1 MRQTPLFD
9 IHTRTALNV
18 INLKG
23 VARPVEYVGHAAEH
37 RAIREGISI
46 CDASHLGD
54 IEIEGPDATALVQK
68 LITNDVEALPVGHA
82 LYTVICN
89 DDGHIIDDLVCYRR
103 GEDRYLWI
111 VNVPKTDQDL
121 QWVIQHAHGLDVA
134 VRNLTLDLALIA
146 LQGPY
151 SGEVLQRV
159 TEADLSAMAYFGC
172 TETVISTDRIE
183 VPCMVART
191 GYTGE
196 RGYEICVD
204 RELAPMVWNQL
215 LLVGAPLGIVA
226 HGVAARESTRT
237 ECGYLLNGNDM
248 DDTTYPAEVNLGW
261 LVRMNTDFI
270 GKAAL
275 QALKPEDIKRKFV
288 GLAMDGPRTMRFGNP
303 ILKDGAPIG
312 QVTSGPLP
320 AQVTGGDVSLGLGF
334 VATAHAVAG
343 TEVEIDIAGAVTPG
357 RVVSLPMCT
366 LRVKDKG
373 NTDTRSPYGLSFSP
387 GHVWTRAIGDGT
399 FAVGLTD
406 YGQRHLGEV
415 LSIDLPAV
423 GQRLAGGAPF
433 ARLDAYHKTFNL
445 EAPLSGEVVAV
456 NDAAA
461 SRPSDINKYPYIAD
475 GLAIVKADDAAD
487 INALMGYA
495 DYVAQVR
502 DLLRYETWSTRKR
515 TT

>member
-9 IHTRTALNV
+9 IHARTALNV

-37 RAIREGISI
+37 RAIRECVSI

-68 LITNDVEALPVGHA
+68 LITNDAESLAVGDA

-89 DDGHIIDDLVCYRR
+89 EDGHIIDDLVCYRR

-121 QWVIQHAHGLDVA
+121 RWVMRHAHGLDVA
-134 VRNLTLDLALIA
+134 VRDLTLDLALIA

-159 TEADLSAMAYFGC
+159 TRADLSRMAYFGC
-172 TETVISTDRIE
+172 AETVISTDGIE
-183 VPCMVART
+183 VPCMIART

-196 RGYEICVD
+196 RGYEICVA
-204 RELAPMVWNQL
+204 RELAPAVWNQL

-261 LVRMNTDFI
+261 VVRMATDFI

-275 QALKPEDIKRKFV
+275 QALKPEDIERKLV
-288 GLAMDGPRTMRFGNP
+288 GLAMDGTGTMRFGNA

-312 QVTSGPLP
+312 RVTSGPLP
-320 AQVTGGDVSLGLGF
+320 PQVTGGEASLGLGF
-334 VATAHAVAG
+334 VATAQAAAGTEIEIDVAG
-343 TEVEIDIAGAVTPG
+343 TVTPA
-357 RVVSLPMCT
+357 RIVSLPMCT
-366 LRVKDKG
+366 LRVKDDGKV
-373 NTDTRSPYGLSFSP
+373 DTRSPYDLAFSP
-387 GHVWTRAIGDGT
+387 GHVWARAVGDGT
-399 FAVGLTD
+399 FAIGLTD

-415 LSIDLPAV
+415 LSADLPAP
-423 GQRLAGGAPF
+423 GDRTTEGAPF
-433 ARLDAYHKTFNL
+433 ARLDAYHKAFDL
-445 EAPLSGEVVAV
+445 VAPLSGEVIAV
-456 NDAAA
+456 DGDAA
-461 SRPSDINKYPYIAD
+461 SRPSNINKYPYRAD
-475 GLAIVKADDAAD
+475 GLVIVKADDPAQAD
-487 INALMGYA
+487 AMTGYGG
-495 DYVAQVR
+495 YLAQVR